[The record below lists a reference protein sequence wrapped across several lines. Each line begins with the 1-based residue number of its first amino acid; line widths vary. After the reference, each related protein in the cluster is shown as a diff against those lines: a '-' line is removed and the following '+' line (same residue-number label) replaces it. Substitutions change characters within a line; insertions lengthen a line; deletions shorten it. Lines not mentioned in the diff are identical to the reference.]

1 MYEFPNIIKTHKLSM
16 QIDLE
21 WDCSLLSKGTRPSM
35 SIQCGNHVYFLSQ
48 KYPTFSRVQLK
59 ILWKYGFK
67 FTMAFQLRHPD
78 GVED

>member
-1 MYEFPNIIKTHKLSM
+1 M

-35 SIQCGNHVYFLSQ
+35 SIQCGNHVYFFHKNIPHSQ
-48 KYPTFSRVQLK
+48 RVQLK